1 MHARQDIREQ
11 IVKLRLAQ
19 VHLVSTVV
27 YVPIILTELTRVLVQ
42 LVTPVQIV
50 KSHHAV
56 VLHVKTVVPVLIKLM
71 VLMFVPVQLVTPVPI
86 VK

>member
-1 MHARQDIREQ
+1 M
-11 IVKLRLAQ
+11 
-19 VHLVSTVV
+19 
-27 YVPIILTELTRVLVQ
+27 PTELTRVLVQ